1 VYGNASSP
9 AAGPRVVSAVW
20 DAWQPSWGDFHWG
33 TGGGSYV
40 CTSSGPFFCGGIRV
54 TFDQPIALRGFY
66 NVQLPV
72 TPAERIYGFV
82 SGAAS
87 GMEVWKDGNA
97 TAPLGWFQPAA
108 ISGVLADGVTLQL
121 NLTWIPPTSPP
132 TPFPSILKYAFHDY
146 PAAMPVMGVA
156 GDLPAGPFNVTVVPA
171 A

>member
-1 VYGNASSP
+1 M
-9 AAGPRVVSAVW
+9 
-20 DAWQPSWGDFHWG
+20 
-33 TGGGSYV
+33 
-40 CTSSGPFFCGGIRV
+40 